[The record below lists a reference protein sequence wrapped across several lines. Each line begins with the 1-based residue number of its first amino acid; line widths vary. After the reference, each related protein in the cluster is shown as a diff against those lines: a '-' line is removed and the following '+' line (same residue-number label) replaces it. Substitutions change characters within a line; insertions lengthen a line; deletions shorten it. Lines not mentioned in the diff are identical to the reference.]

1 MVARPA
7 QASILAASITDINIA
22 FCRTHD
28 GISHVLRDTVV
39 SVPEKAT
46 NELKFGWILPETA
59 RNCVFEEQKSGWVWA
74 VCTGAATQRSRAVF
88 FSAHE

>member
-7 QASILAASITDINIA
+7 QASILAASSADINIA

-28 GISHVLRDTVV
+28 GISQLLRGTLV

-46 NELKFGWILPETA
+46 NELKFG
-59 RNCVFEEQKSGWVWA
+59 
-74 VCTGAATQRSRAVF
+74 
-88 FSAHE
+88 

>member
-1 MVARPA
+1 MVTSPA
-7 QASILAASITDINIA
+7 QASILAASSADINIA

-28 GISHVLRDTVV
+28 GINQVLRGTLV

-46 NELKFGWILPETA
+46 NAPQI
-59 RNCVFEEQKSGWVWA
+59 R
-74 VCTGAATQRSRAVF
+74 RAVF